1 MWSSVQ
7 IIDQNVLVVIII
19 TDEEIGLEMKFTSMP
34 KL

>member
-7 IIDQNVLVVIII
+7 VIDQKVLVVIII
-19 TDEEIGLEMKFTSMP
+19 TDDEIDLEMKFTSMP